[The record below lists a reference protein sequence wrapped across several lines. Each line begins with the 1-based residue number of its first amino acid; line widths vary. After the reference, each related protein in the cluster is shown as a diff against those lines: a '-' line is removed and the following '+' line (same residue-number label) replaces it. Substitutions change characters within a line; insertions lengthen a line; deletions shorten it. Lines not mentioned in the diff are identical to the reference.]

1 MGAARHIAIPAGD
14 ELNQENWGPD
24 RCSVRYHTDIYLE
37 FATLNCKSNA
47 NVLSPCVNRTT
58 SNCQTEA
65 KAILLNQNSANVK
78 RAAVEAVDFLD
89 AMATGKGTENAR
101 SRLRI
106 RLTAAQAVFRYQP
119 QIDLQNGRIGGVESI
134 LCVPGRNAYRPATG
148 LVAELDA
155 AGLGLALTECQLW
168 DACREQRGWMH
179 DFAYDFPIG
188 VPVSKWVLGN
198 ELLMPLAKQ
207 ILAESGL
214 PPKRLELEV
223 EETALGVS
231 VIARHAF
238 TSVGDAGLSIAVD
251 GFNAV
256 YANLRV
262 LAMSPISK
270 VRVAALPLLRS
281 GADTLE
287 KLVFHG
293 ILGAARGLGITV
305 CATGVTSPELLAA
318 VLSHGRPLAQGIEL
332 APMLDSAAFLQCL
345 QDRNETTATLPLMS
359 PNIAASARA
368 TEFRG
373 DAVQMVY

>member
-1 MGAARHIAIPAGD
+1 
-14 ELNQENWGPD
+14 
-24 RCSVRYHTDIYLE
+24 
-37 FATLNCKSNA
+37 
-47 NVLSPCVNRTT
+47 
-58 SNCQTEA
+58 
-65 KAILLNQNSANVK
+65 
-78 RAAVEAVDFLD
+78 
-89 AMATGKGTENAR
+89 
-101 SRLRI
+101 
-106 RLTAAQAVFRYQP
+106 
-119 QIDLQNGRIGGVESI
+119 
-134 LCVPGRNAYRPATG
+134 
-148 LVAELDA
+148 
-155 AGLGLALTECQLW
+155 
-168 DACREQRGWMH
+168 
-179 DFAYDFPIG
+179 
-188 VPVSKWVLGN
+188 
-198 ELLMPLAKQ
+198 
-207 ILAESGL
+207 
-214 PPKRLELEV
+214 
-223 EETALGVS
+223 
-231 VIARHAF
+231 
-238 TSVGDAGLSIAVD
+238 LSIAVD